1 MICIFI
7 FSRGQGQIE
16 RSFSISKSLL
26 VENMPEKSIFA
37 QRLVSNFVKSLNKD
51 IHETE
56 IENELILSC
65 KTVRNK
71 YKTDL
76 EDAVSSSTNDGKSLK
91 RE

>member
-65 KTVRNK
+65 KTVHNK
-71 YKTDL
+71 YKADL